1 MNLLYVD
8 FSGLGLWDQ
17 RFMDLLERAA
27 SPGTR
32 LQVRHLEGDGLGRS
46 PFLSERPEEYYGA
59 LLRAV
64 REAEEGGF
72 DAVMLGCASE
82 PGLRAAVNAAR
93 IPVVGP
99 FGAALHISGL
109 LGRRLGVL
117 CPAEGGRRKR
127 PLVWHEHTVRL
138 YGMAESQ
145 VAFRLVDVRK
155 PDSAFVERC
164 VRTGALEELRE
175 EILARYRDSIL
186 GNGVKEAYRAVAEDR
201 AEVLFFACT
210 LWGGL
215 LAPIAETVDV
225 PVLDPVVTLL
235 KATEAAVL
243 AAGFSTGSRGR
254 AENDEMRR

>member
-109 LGRRLGVL
+109 LGRRL
-117 CPAEGGRRKR
+117 
-127 PLVWHEHTVRL
+127 
-138 YGMAESQ
+138 
-145 VAFRLVDVRK
+145 AFRQ
-155 PDSAFVERC
+155 
-164 VRTGALEELRE
+164 
-175 EILARYRDSIL
+175 LACQRPADFGRGKS
-186 GNGVKEAYRAVAEDR
+186 
-201 AEVLFFACT
+201 FHH
-210 LWGGL
+210 
-215 LAPIAETVDV
+215 
-225 PVLDPVVTLL
+225 
-235 KATEAAVL
+235 
-243 AAGFSTGSRGR
+243 RGR
-254 AENDEMRR
+254 LLLSGRCNCE